1 MVAYDILCFRIKSL
15 KSWVRILFCAK
26 TFAPESVHTHD
37 LVVLSRGGTW
47 SGQNKRS
54 HRDGHRHIMWE
65 ELVGP
70 TLLTCDNVEV
80 STTEA
85 LKDKKYVM

>member
-1 MVAYDILCFRIKSL
+1 MATWLHTYQSSL
-15 KSWVRILFCAK
+15 PYQLIHVFGFYIYKPFNQTE
-26 TFAPESVHTHD
+26 TFANESVHTQRFC
-37 LVVLSRGGTW
+37 RGGTNDL
-47 SGQNKRS
+47 GTIES
-54 HRDGHRHIMWE
+54 HLMWE

-70 TLLTCDNVEV
+70 TLRTCDNVEV

>member
-1 MVAYDILCFRIKSL
+1 M
-15 KSWVRILFCAK
+15 
-26 TFAPESVHTHD
+26 
-37 LVVLSRGGTW
+37 
-47 SGQNKRS
+47 
-54 HRDGHRHIMWE
+54 MWE

-85 LKDKKYVM
+85 LKDKKYVMYVVPLLY

>member
-15 KSWVRILFCAK
+15 KSWVRIILCK
-26 TFAPESVHTHD
+26 NLRT
-37 LVVLSRGGTW
+37 RI
-47 SGQNKRS
+47 RS
-54 HRDGHRHIMWE
+54 HTRFSCFVAVEARGAGRINEASRRTSSHQWE

>member
-1 MVAYDILCFRIKSL
+1 MGSYYFVQKPSHPNPFTHTIQ
-15 KSWVRILFCAK
+15 LFC
-26 TFAPESVHTHD
+26 
-37 LVVLSRGGTW
+37 RGGGTW

>member
-1 MVAYDILCFRIKSL
+1 MGSYFCCDFLSL
-15 KSWVRILFCAK
+15 KNERKRKDKTPPASLLCRGARILST
-26 TFAPESVHTHD
+26 TF
-37 LVVLSRGGTW
+37 
-47 SGQNKRS
+47 Q
-54 HRDGHRHIMWE
+54 DGLLMMWE

>member
-1 MVAYDILCFRIKSL
+1 MISKTNGKDKTVPPASLCWGEDLTHCEGYGRL
-15 KSWVRILFCAK
+15 K
-26 TFAPESVHTHD
+26 
-37 LVVLSRGGTW
+37 
-47 SGQNKRS
+47 
-54 HRDGHRHIMWE
+54 MWE